1 MPLPWLIGA
10 AVVAVAATVAKVVS
24 DDDSPRTSDSGE
36 AERRRQEREARIQ
49 RERENL
55 TSKASNLKKDRLAEA
70 REHLACSA
78 AGLANLPRVT
88 TGITTPKI
96 ESALMDEQ
104 QASSE
109 YAQSMGEIL
118 DMPNN
123 SQNGLQQ
130 KDRQEFLVNLRVLEN
145 FYGPI
150 PFDNEGKRDLAA
162 LRQIG
167 MQLNRLVQLKQQI
180 EEQG

>member
-24 DDDSPRTSDSGE
+24 DDSSPPSDSGE

-78 AGLANLPRVT
+78 AELANLPRVT

-96 ESALMDEQ
+96 ESALMDEK
-104 QASSE
+104 QACSE

-123 SQNGLQQ
+123 SQNGLPQ
-130 KDRQEFLVNLRVLEN
+130 KDRQEFLVNLKVLEN

-150 PFDNEGKRDLAA
+150 PLDNESKRDLAA

>member
-24 DDDSPRTSDSGE
+24 DDSPRPADSGE

-118 DMPNN
+118 DMPDN
-123 SQNGLQQ
+123 SQNGLRQ
-130 KDRQEFLVNLRVLEN
+130 KDRQEFLVNLKVLEN

-150 PFDNEGKRDLAA
+150 HFDNEGKRDLAE

>member
-24 DDDSPRTSDSGE
+24 DDSPRPSGSGE

-88 TGITTPKI
+88 TGITSPKI

-118 DMPNN
+118 GMPDN
-123 SQNGLQQ
+123 SQNGLPQ
-130 KDRQEFLVNLRVLEN
+130 KDRQEFLVNLKVLEN

>member
-24 DDDSPRTSDSGE
+24 DDSPPPSNSGE

-88 TGITTPKI
+88 TGITSPKI

-118 DMPNN
+118 DMPDN
-123 SQNGLQQ
+123 SQNGLLQ
-130 KDRQEFLVNLRVLEN
+130 KDRQEFLVNLKVLEN